1 MKMTKFTA
9 SLIALAVSSTFAV
22 QAEDNR
28 YIIHVD
34 DNNKNGITA
43 LAKKLGGEIK
53 LDANGFI
60 SATFKDQDLNTV
72 KKLMSNPTKSLQ
84 SRGISNASTA
94 ITNAVYTGIEADVR
108 RYPMLESGYSDGAG
122 DPRLQQVTPYS
133 IKQSQADQVNFNA
146 SAGMKVC
153 VIDSGLDATNPDF
166 VWANITGDND
176 SGTGNWNENGGPHGT
191 HVAGTIG
198 AADNNIGVVG
208 MAPGVNMHIIK
219 VFNDSG
225 WGYSSDLAYAAQKC
239 TAAGA
244 NIITM
249 SLGGGAANATEENA
263 FDAFTAA
270 GGLVVAAAG
279 NDGDATR
286 SFPAGYESV
295 MMIGGN
301 SKDNGRYE
309 ASQFP
314 SCSSTKD
321 DCVEV
326 TAGGLDVLST
336 YPEDMA
342 TVTEMS
348 ADGQSYVSA
357 ALENF
362 GSVTGSVYYMGTAE
376 ATDSGANGS
385 ICVIDRG
392 NIAFHDK
399 VKNCEDSG
407 GIGAIIVNNEAGLL
421 SSATLG
427 DTNTTTIP
435 AVGAAQEDKSALLAA
450 TTTTIDMTR
459 SNYGYMSGT
468 SMATP
473 GVAGVAALVWSNY
486 SNCNGSDIREALKA
500 TAADLGAAGHDVYY
514 GHGVVQAKD
523 AFDHLATNGCGV
535 VVIPPVT
542 GTELVNGEAQTSLT
556 ADKDNDLT
564 FTFEVPAGASDLT
577 FNSTSGTGDADLYI
591 NFASVASSS
600 NNDCKSEKSSSTESC
615 SISNVQAG
623 TYHVTLSAYS
633 NFSGVSLVASYTEAS
648 TGTNSYSNE
657 ANFAISDHSTSTSSI
672 AVSDSGSSAVAT
684 IDVDITHTYSGDLLL
699 TLVSPSGAEQVLR
712 SYTGSST
719 KNIKESYDVTGFAS
733 NERNGNWTLNVYDN
747 GTADTG
753 TLNAWTINFK

>member
-1 MKMTKFTA
+1 MTKFTA
-9 SLIALAVSSTFAV
+9 SLIALAVSSAFAA
-22 QAEDNR
+22 QAADNR

-34 DNNKNGITA
+34 SNNKSGISA
-43 LAKKLGGEIK
+43 LAEQLGGKIN

-60 SATFKDQDLNTV
+60 SATFEDKDLATV
-72 KKLMSNPTKSLQ
+72 ETLMSNPTNSLT
-84 SRGISNASTA
+84 SRGIMNASTTM
-94 ITNAVYTGIEADVR
+94 TNAVFTSIETDER
-108 RYPMLESGYSDGAG
+108 RYPLLESGYSDGAG

-133 IKQSQADQVNFNA
+133 IKQSQADQVSFNA
-146 SAGMKVC
+146 NAGIKVC
-153 VIDSGLDATNPDF
+153 VIDSGLDATNLDF

-176 SGTGNWNENGGPHGT
+176 LGTGNWNENGGPHGT

-208 MAPGVNMHIIK
+208 MAPGVEMHIIK

-239 TAAGA
+239 TNAGA
-244 NIITM
+244 NIISM
-249 SLGGGAANATEENA
+249 SLGGGGANATEENA

-279 NDGDATR
+279 NDGNTTR
-286 SFPAGYESV
+286 SYPAGYESV

-321 DCVEV
+321 NCVEV

-342 TVTEMS
+342 IVTEMS
-348 ADGQSYVSA
+348 VGEGEEKQFYASA

-362 GSVTGSVYYMGTAE
+362 GKVTGPVYYMGTAE
-376 ATDSGANGS
+376 TTDSGANGN

-392 NIAFHDK
+392 NISFHDK
-399 VKNCEDSG
+399 VQNCENSG
-407 GIGAIIVNNEAGLL
+407 GIGAIIVNNVAGLL

-427 DTNTTTIP
+427 DTNATTIP
-435 AVGAAQEDKSALLAA
+435 AVGAALEDKSAFLEA
-450 TTTTIDMTR
+450 TTATIDMSR
-459 SNYGYMSGT
+459 SSYGYMSGT

-486 SNCNGSDIREALKA
+486 SECSGTDIREVLKA

-523 AFDHLATNGCGV
+523 AFDHLATNGCSG

-542 GTELVNGEAQTSLT
+542 GTELMNGVAQTSLT
-556 ADKDNDLT
+556 AVKGDALT
-564 FTFEVPAGASDLT
+564 FTFEVPAGASNLT
-577 FNSTSGTGDADLYI
+577 FNSSGRMGNADLYI
-591 NFASVASSS
+591 NFAAAASSS
-600 NNDCKSEKSSSTESC
+600 NNVCKSEKNRSTESC
-615 SISNVQAG
+615 SISNVQEG
-623 TYHVTLSAYS
+623 TYHVTLSAYRYFR
-633 NFSGVSLVASYTEAS
+633 NVSLVASYTEAS
-648 TGTNSYSNE
+648 TGTDSYSNNT
-657 ANFAISDHSTSTSSI
+657 AFAISDHSTK
-672 AVSDSGSSAVAT
+672 
-684 IDVDITHTYSGDLLL
+684 
-699 TLVSPSGAEQVLR
+699 QF
-712 SYTGSST
+712 
-719 KNIKESYDVTGFAS
+719 N
-733 NERNGNWTLNVYDN
+733 
-747 GTADTG
+747 
-753 TLNAWTINFK
+753 